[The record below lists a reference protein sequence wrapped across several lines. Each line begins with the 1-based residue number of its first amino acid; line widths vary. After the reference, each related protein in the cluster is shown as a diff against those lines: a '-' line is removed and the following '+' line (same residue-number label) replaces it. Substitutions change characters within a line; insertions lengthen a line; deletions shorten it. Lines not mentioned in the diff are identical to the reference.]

1 MERIEHELV
10 IRIFGGEPKDQ
21 LKAAKDAKLE
31 LERSKILDYILLA
44 GHAFQLEIRL
54 VACDE

>member
-1 MERIEHELV
+1 M